1 MPNKKAQVKSL
12 QEQTP
17 RVKVPPRDR
26 IDEQAAPR
34 VEILPELSPNTD
46 TGSDAP
52 RPNTGILLHR
62 SPTLTPI
69 RPLKPVLLLQGRNL
83 PNPPINRGRCVQ
95 N

>member
-52 RPNTGILLHR
+52 RPNTGTGPATPQPNTDPDSAPKAG
-62 SPTLTPI
+62 SPPSGQE
-69 RPLKPVLLLQGRNL
+69 PSQSSDK
-83 PNPPINRGRCVQ
+83 
-95 N
+95 